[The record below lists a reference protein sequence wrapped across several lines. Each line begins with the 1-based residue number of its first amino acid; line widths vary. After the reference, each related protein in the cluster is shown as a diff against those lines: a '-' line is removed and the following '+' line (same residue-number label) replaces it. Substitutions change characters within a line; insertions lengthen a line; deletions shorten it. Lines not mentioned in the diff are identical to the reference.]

1 MATDLSSYLELLSF
15 GDKGWGDEFLTGAWM
30 TIQISVCG
38 YAIGMVLGL
47 CGAWGKLSGNKV
59 SFWISESYTTI
70 VRAVPELLLIIL
82 LYYTGTT
89 ALRNLLVMIGFG
101 EDVQV
106 NAFAAAAGTLGFV
119 QGAYTTEVFRG
130 AMLSVPKGQLEAAKA
145 YGMSASLRFRRIM
158 FPLMFRYA
166 LPGLSNL
173 WVSILKDS
181 SLISVVG
188 FSELLFSGKTAAA
201 STKDYFFFYL
211 ATAAM
216 FLLLTVM
223 SNVGIHFVE
232 RRLMRGVRRA

>member
-1 MATDLSSYLELLSF
+1 MDAYLQLLSY
-15 GDKGWGDEFLTGAWM
+15 GDKGWGDEFLAGASM

-38 YAIGMVLGL
+38 YAIGLILGL
-47 CGAWGKLSGNKV
+47 LGAWAKLSGNRTA
-59 SFWISESYTTI
+59 FWISESYTTI

-89 ALRNLLVMIGFG
+89 ALRNLLVAIGFG
-101 EDVQV
+101 EDVQI
-106 NAFAAAAGTLGFV
+106 NAFAAAFGTLGFV

-145 YGMSASLRFRRIM
+145 YGMSTALRFRRIM

-173 WVSILKDS
+173 WVAILKDS

-201 STKDYFFFYL
+201 STKNYFFFYL
-211 ATAAM
+211 VTAAM
-216 FLLLTVM
+216 FLLLTVL

>member
-1 MATDLSSYLELLSF
+1 MDAYLQLLTY
-15 GDKGWGDEFLTGAWM
+15 GDKGWGDEFLAGAWM

-38 YAIGMVLGL
+38 YAIGLVLGL
-47 CGAWGKLSGNKV
+47 LGAWAKLSGNRTA
-59 SFWISESYTTI
+59 FWISESYTTV

-89 ALRNLLVMIGFG
+89 ALRNLLVAVGFG

-106 NAFAAAAGTLGFV
+106 NAFAAAVGTLGFV

-145 YGMSASLRFRRIM
+145 YGMSPALRFRRIM

-211 ATAAM
+211 VTAAM
-216 FLLLTVM
+216 FLLLTVL

>member
-1 MATDLSSYLELLSF
+1 
-15 GDKGWGDEFLTGAWM
+15 
-30 TIQISVCG
+30 VR
-38 YAIGMVLGL
+38 
-47 CGAWGKLSGNKV
+47 AWGKLSGNKV

>member
-1 MATDLSSYLELLSF
+1 MSSYLDLLSY
-15 GDKGWGDEFLTGAWM
+15 GDTGWGDEFLAGVWM

-38 YAIGMVLGL
+38 YAIGLVLGL
-47 CGAWGKLSGNKV
+47 IGAWGKLSGNRA
-59 SFWISESYTTI
+59 SFWVSESYTTI

-89 ALRNLLVMIGFG
+89 ALRNLLVALGFG
-101 EDVQV
+101 EDVQI
-106 NAFAAAAGTLGFV
+106 NAFAAATGTLGFV

-130 AMLSVPKGQLEAAKA
+130 AMLAVPKGQLEAAKA
-145 YGMSASLRFRRIM
+145 YGMSAALRFRRIM

-166 LPGLSNL
+166 LPGLANL

-188 FSELLFSGKTAAA
+188 FSELLFEGKTAAA
-201 STKDYFFFYL
+201 STKDYFFFYMV
-211 ATAAM
+211 TAAM
-216 FLLLTVM
+216 FLLLTVL
-223 SNVGIHFVE
+223 SNVGIYFVE

>member
-1 MATDLSSYLELLSF
+1 MDTGVSYLDLL
-15 GDKGWGDEFLTGAWM
+15 GYAPPGWGKSFIAGAWM

-38 YAIGMVLGL
+38 YLIGLVLGL
-47 CGAWGKLSGNKV
+47 LGAWGKLSGNRTA
-59 SFWISESYTTI
+59 FWISESYTTI

-89 ALRNLLVMIGFG
+89 ALRNLLVTVGFG
-101 EDVQV
+101 EDVQI
-106 NAFAAAAGTLGFV
+106 NAFAAAVGTLGFV

-130 AMLSVPKGQLEAAKA
+130 AMLAVPKGQLEAAKA
-145 YGMSASLRFRRIM
+145 YGMSAALRFQRIM

-166 LPGLSNL
+166 LPGLANL

-188 FSELLFSGKTAAA
+188 FSELLFEGKTAAA
-201 STKDYFFFYL
+201 STKNYFFFYMV
-211 ATAAM
+211 TAAM
-216 FLLLTVM
+216 FLLLTVL
-223 SNVGIHFVE
+223 SNVGIYFVE